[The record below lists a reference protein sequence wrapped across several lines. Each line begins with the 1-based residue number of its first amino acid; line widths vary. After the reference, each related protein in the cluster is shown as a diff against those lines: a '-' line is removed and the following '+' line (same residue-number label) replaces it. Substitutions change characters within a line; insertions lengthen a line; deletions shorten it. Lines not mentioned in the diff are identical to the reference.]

1 MFRSIP
7 FILLALAE
15 VGITGPRA
23 KVYAPILQED
33 GKKRGFDPITVVVL
47 IAGESSGRT
56 KIVNHLGCVGLGQI
70 CLSNFKYCKKGKHYD
85 GVRCEAK
92 KKQLQSG
99 PYNLRAIASAIT
111 VNRKMCNKRTGK
123 RSKKTRSQWR
133 HWLPSY
139 GGYNKLKKGILC
151 GQKKVKGRWKNVPIP
166 RRISGYMKRRV
177 RVIKAVKRK
186 MRRRKK

>member
-23 KVYAPILQED
+23 QTYATILQEE
-33 GKKRGFDPITVVVL
+33 GKKRNFDPVTVVVL

-56 KIVNHLGCVGLGQI
+56 SIVNSQGCVGLGQI
-70 CLSNFKYCKKGKHYD
+70 CLSNYKFCQKGVNFD
-85 GVRCEAK
+85 GARCDAK

-99 PYNLRAIASAIT
+99 PYNLRVVAAAIT
-111 VNRKMCNKRTGK
+111 ANRKMCNKRTGK
-123 RSKKTRSQWR
+123 RSKKTRNQWR

-139 GGYNKLKKGILC
+139 GGYNGRPRGVLC
-151 GQKKVKGRWKNVPIP
+151 GQKKVKGRWRNVKIP
-166 RRISGYMKRRV
+166 KRISKYMKRRKQ
-177 RVIKAVKRK
+177 VIRAVSRK
-186 MRRRKK
+186 LRRKR